1 MSELRADKSSSLFHR
16 AQRVIPGGVNS
27 PVRAFRAVGRDPAT
41 LTRSASVLVDF
52 DDPYGRP
59 GQVVPSLTGS
69 PRELADAY
77 LRYAETGVDHLQLYP
92 DPCTVDGI
100 KRCAEALE
108 YLA

>member
-1 MSELRADKSSSLFHR
+1 MDEYC
-16 AQRVIPGGVNS
+16 
-27 PVRAFRAVGRDPAT
+27 RAVDRDPAT